1 LQYKTNEKIDILR
14 SLILPNVVCY
24 MSKGGFHKGME
35 QLKSYG
41 IDFEKGD
48 YDNRTGLHLAAR
60 EGQLDC
66 VKFLIK

>member
-1 LQYKTNEKIDILR
+1 
-14 SLILPNVVCY
+14 